1 MSLHSERKLPTLR
14 RGERADYYRC
24 PKKWYW
30 AWRKGLVPRLKQFG
44 ALDLGNWMHLALAD
58 WYGQGNKR
66 NGDLAIA
73 FVNFAQGA
81 ITQAKLNGAPEHVIE
96 KAEELLS
103 LGEAMAEAYQDYYG
117 DDSDVDVITAEIPL
131 EFTIP
136 DHRGN
141 VLAIHKLKPDLVF
154 RLKRRGI
161 WLMEHKTAKSIRTG
175 HLVIDNQARP
185 YGTMAERA
193 LRKLGVIGRGEEVKG
208 ILYNFLR
215 KGLPDLRPVDQKG
228 RSLNKDGSVSK
239 RQPAPLFIRKPVTMT
254 KQAKVI
260 TLNRLQADA
269 IMLTTVTM
277 QIRNKHI
284 DPIDIPKVP
293 RYDCP
298 DNCQFFDMCVAE
310 ENGTDIRT
318 MEQSLYIRR
327 DPYLYE
333 EETTEETEG

>member
-1 MSLHSERKLPTLR
+1 MYSPSDLPTIR

-30 AWRKGLVPRLKQFG
+30 AWRKGLVPRAKQFG
-44 ALDLGNWMHLALAD
+44 ALDLGAWMHTALAT
-58 WYGQGNKR
+58 WYGQGRKR
-66 NGDLAIA
+66 VGTLKMHFYQAATNAIA
-73 FVNFAQGA
+73 VAVQS
-81 ITQAKLNGAPEHVIE
+81 GAPDHIIE

-103 LGEAMAEAYQDYYG
+103 LGEAMAQAYEKHYG
-117 DDSDVDVITAEIPL
+117 SDSDVDVITAEIPL

-141 VLAIHKLKPDLVF
+141 ILAIHKLKPDLVF
-154 RLKRRGI
+154 RLRSRRRRI
-161 WLMEHKTAKSIRTG
+161 WLMEHKTARTIRTA

-193 LRKLGVIGRGEEVKG
+193 LRKLGVISRDEEVEG

-215 KGLPDLRPVDQKG
+215 KGLPDLRPTDGNG

-254 KQAKVI
+254 RQAKII
-260 TLNRLQADA
+260 TLSRLQADA
-269 IMLTTVTM
+269 IMLTSVTM
-277 QIRNKHI
+277 QLRNGHI

-298 DNCQFFDMCVAE
+298 DDCQFFDMCVAE

-318 MEQSLYIRR
+318 MERSLYIRR
-327 DPYLYE
+327 NPYLYE
-333 EETTEETEG
+333 EETTEDAG